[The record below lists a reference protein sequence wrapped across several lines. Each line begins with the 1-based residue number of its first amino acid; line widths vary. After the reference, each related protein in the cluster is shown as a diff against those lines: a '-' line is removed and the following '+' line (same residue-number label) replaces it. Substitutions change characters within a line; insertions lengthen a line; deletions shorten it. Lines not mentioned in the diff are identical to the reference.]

1 MRSSKLSPLSGFLAL
16 ATLVA
21 AGACTPTAEGGP
33 VDNKARA
40 AEGAA
45 RKGITQRRAASNA
58 RMFAP
63 SALSGSGPRTFAA
76 NSPFERHGG
85 YLVRG
90 TDLLLFIPCGDAK
103 EYYVVG
109 PPAVLARVRQ
119 FYRFATRRPYIPVY
133 IDIQSRLVKDTLTV
147 GDKTFDHLVEV
158 KDFRSDSLGTPKCPR
173 PTPGQVLDRL
183 RKFEPNL

>member
-1 MRSSKLSPLSGFLAL
+1 MDS
-16 ATLVA
+16 
-21 AGACTPTAEGGP
+21 
-33 VDNKARA
+33 KARA

-45 RKGITQRRAASNA
+45 RKGISQRRAASNR

-63 SALSGSGPRTFAA
+63 TALAERGPRRYKSTL
-76 NSPFERHGG
+76 PFERHSG

-90 TDLLLFIPCGDAK
+90 TDLLLFIPCRDAK

-109 PPAVLARVRQ
+109 PPAALARLRQ

-133 IDIQSRLVKDTLTV
+133 VEVKSRLVNDTLTV
-147 GDKTFDHLVEV
+147 GDNTFENLLEV
-158 KDFRSDSLGTPKCPR
+158 NDFHSDSLGAPKCAR

-183 RKFEPNL
+183 RKFEPNI